1 MFSLSHVCHIGV
13 YKGCLSLLFDDGS
26 ANDIQVYEEAIEG
39 LKC

>member
-1 MFSLSHVCHIGV
+1 MFSFE
-13 YKGCLSLLFDDGS
+13 CLSLLFDDGS

>member
-26 ANDIQVYEEAIEG
+26 ANDFKYMKRK
-39 LKC
+39 LRD